1 MSFSD
6 ALGSI
11 AAIGA
16 VALGGFIAWK
26 VLAGSSG
33 NSQSG
38 SSWTLPSALGTG
50 ASATVAGWQQGQQ
63 YATTPEAWSGSASD
77 VWTLAGDTQ
86 AVITRGIGAVLAP
99 VTYSVNSLA
108 SWVGGWL

>member
-26 VLAGSSG
+26 VLGSSG
-33 NSQSG
+33 NTTAG
-38 SSWTLPSALGTG
+38 NNAWTLPNALGTG
-50 ASATVAGWQQGQQ
+50 ASATAAGWQQGQQ
-63 YATTPEAWSGSASD
+63 YATSPAAWGGSAGD
-77 VWTLAGDTQ
+77 VWTLAGNTQ
-86 AVITRGIGAVLAP
+86 AVITRGIAAVAAP
-99 VTYSVNSLA
+99 VTYSVNALA